1 MTEYDDWFAA
11 NDRFLAA
18 AVGWLRERLE
28 AAAGPEVRA
37 ETTAKAQ
44 EPKAL
49 IGRRMASRRVVPSA
63 AIGQHG
69 PAAVPAPFDEA
80 EHQDDPPPLIVLAR
94 RLGMTAFE
102 RNVLL
107 LSVAMEL
114 DTRIAGLC
122 ARVHRVPAMDYP
134 TFALAMS
141 VFDDPAWDAIS
152 PERPLRHWQLV
163 DVVRTGPE
171 PLTSSRL
178 RADDRIVSFVK
189 GLHHLDERLGP
200 LLRLLPETFSDD
212 LAPSQ
217 QSVVDEVAA
226 ALGRVSADGAP
237 APAVL
242 LLGPDRA
249 CKRLVAGEVARAA
262 GLHLFTLAAEDLPS
276 TGADLELLSRLW
288 HRETLLAPVG
298 LHVDAHDVDR
308 GGAAAGS
315 VRRWLRDGPGLV
327 LLDVR
332 EAWSDVAD
340 AAVVPVEV
348 ARPTPTEQLSAW
360 RNALGASNN
369 DVAPSRL
376 TGQFDL
382 DHATIRRIAHETADV
397 AGEQRLT
404 ALWRACLLHS
414 RPVLDDLA
422 QRLDPKATM
431 DDLQLPDPEKR
442 QLEQIADQV
451 SHRGE
456 VYDGMGFRERM
467 NRGLGISVLF
477 AGESGTGKT
486 MAAETLARKLDL
498 LLYRIDLSAVVDKYI
513 GETEKNLRRLFDAAE
528 GGGAILFFDEADALF
543 GKRSEV
549 KDSHDRYANI
559 EISYLLQRLESYRGL
574 AILATNRKS
583 SMDTAFL
590 RRLRFIVSFPFP
602 GVAQRT
608 AIWSRIF
615 PEQAKADELDVAR
628 LARLDLT
635 GGSIQTVAVNAAFA
649 AAAMGSRITIPLVL
663 DAARAELR
671 KLEKPVNEAD
681 FRWLEPVEGSA

>member
-1 MTEYDDWFAA
+1 MTEFDDWFAA
-11 NDRFLAA
+11 NDKFLTG
-18 AVGWLRERLE
+18 AVAWLRERLE
-28 AAAGPEVRA
+28 AARTPEARA
-37 ETTAKAQ
+37 DTTATTQ
-44 EPKAL
+44 EPKAFF
-49 IGRRMASRRVVPSA
+49 SRRTARPPAMPAA
-63 AIGQHG
+63 AIGRPA
-69 PAAVPAPFDEA
+69 PAAVPMPLDAA
-80 EHQDDPPPLIVLAR
+80 EDQDDPPPLIMLAR

-141 VFDDPAWDAIS
+141 VFDDPGWDAIS

-189 GLHHLDERLGP
+189 GLHHLDERLRPILRP
-200 LLRLLPETFSDD
+200 LPKTSSDD

-217 QSVVDEVAA
+217 QSVAEEVTTG
-226 ALGRVSADGAP
+226 LRRVSADGAP
-237 APAVL
+237 APTVL

-249 CKRLVAGEVARAA
+249 CKRLVAGEVARIAN
-262 GLHLFTLAAEDLPS
+262 LHLFTLDAEDLPS
-276 TGADLELLSRLW
+276 ERSDLESLSRLW

-298 LHVDAHDVDR
+298 LHIDAHDVDR
-308 GGAAAGS
+308 RGAAADS
-315 VRRWLRDGPGLV
+315 VRRWLRERPGLV

-332 EAWSDVAD
+332 EMWPDVTET
-340 AAVVPVEV
+340 AVVPVDV
-348 ARPTPTEQLSAW
+348 ARPMPAEQLSTW
-360 RNALGASNN
+360 QDALRASVD

-376 TGQFDL
+376 AGQFDL
-382 DHATIRRIAHETADV
+382 DLTNIRRIAHETADV
-397 AGEQRLT
+397 VGEQRLT

-414 RPVLDDLA
+414 RPVLDELA

-442 QLEQIADQV
+442 QLEQILDQV
-451 SHRGE
+451 SNRGK

-486 MAAETLARKLDL
+486 MAAEALAHKLDL
-498 LLYRIDLSAVVDKYI
+498 LLYRIDLSSVVDKYI

-559 EISYLLQRLESYRGL
+559 EINYLLQRLEGYRGL

-602 GVAQRT
+602 GVTQRT
-608 AIWSRIF
+608 EIWSHIF
-615 PEQAKADELDVAR
+615 PEQAEAGELDVAR

-635 GGSIQTVAVNAAFA
+635 GGSIQTVALNAAFA
-649 AAAMGSRITIPLVL
+649 AAAMGSRITMPLML

-671 KLEKPVNEAD
+671 KLEKPVNESD
-681 FRWLEPVEGSA
+681 FRWLELAEGSA

>member
-1 MTEYDDWFAA
+1 MTEYDAWFAV
-11 NDRFLAA
+11 NDRFLTGSVA
-18 AVGWLRERLE
+18 WLRKRLE
-28 AAAGPEVRA
+28 AAAGRESGG

-44 EPKAL
+44 EPRARF
-49 IGRRMASRRVVPSA
+49 GWRPASRAVAPEA
-63 AIGQHG
+63 AIGRPG
-69 PAAVPAPFDEA
+69 PAALPEPFDEA
-80 EHQDDPPPLIVLAR
+80 EHKDDSPPLIVLAR
-94 RLGMTAFE
+94 HLGMTAFE

-152 PERPLRHWQLV
+152 PERPLRYWQLV
-163 DVVRTGPE
+163 DVVRTGSE

-178 RADDRIVSFVK
+178 RADDRIVGFVK
-189 GLHHLDERLGP
+189 GLHYLDERLRP
-200 LLRLLPETFSDD
+200 LLRPLPETSSDD

-217 QSVVDEVAA
+217 QSVVDEVATG
-226 ALGRVSADGAP
+226 LRRVSAAGAQTP
-237 APAVL
+237 AIL
-242 LLGPDRA
+242 LIGPDRA
-249 CKRLVAGEVARAA
+249 GKRLVAGDVARAVN
-262 GLHLFTLAAEDLPS
+262 LHLFTLSAEDLPPAV
-276 TGADLELLSRLW
+276 ADLESLSRLW
-288 HRETLLAPVG
+288 HRETLLAPLG
-298 LHVDAHDVDR
+298 LHIDAHDVDR
-308 GGAAAGS
+308 RGSVAGS
-315 VRRWLRDGPGLV
+315 VRRWLREGPGLA

-332 EAWSDVAD
+332 EAWPDVAD
-340 AAVVPVEV
+340 TAVVPVDV
-348 ARPTPTEQLSAW
+348 ARPMPAEQLSAW
-360 RNALGASNN
+360 RDALGASGD

-382 DHATIRRIAHETADV
+382 DLATIRRIAHETADV
-397 AGEQRLT
+397 TGEQRLT
-404 ALWRACLLHS
+404 ALWRACLMHS
-414 RPVLDDLA
+414 RPVLDELA

-442 QLEQIADQV
+442 QLEQIAGQV
-451 SHRGE
+451 WHRGE

-486 MAAETLARKLDL
+486 MAAEALARKLDL

-559 EISYLLQRLESYRGL
+559 EINYLLQRLESYRGL

-608 AIWSRIF
+608 AIWSRVF
-615 PEQAKADELDVAR
+615 PEQARADELDVAR

-635 GGSIQTVAVNAAFA
+635 GGSIHTVAVNAAFA
-649 AAAMGSRITIPLVL
+649 AAAMGSRITMPLVL

-681 FRWLEPVEGSA
+681 FRWLEPAEGSA